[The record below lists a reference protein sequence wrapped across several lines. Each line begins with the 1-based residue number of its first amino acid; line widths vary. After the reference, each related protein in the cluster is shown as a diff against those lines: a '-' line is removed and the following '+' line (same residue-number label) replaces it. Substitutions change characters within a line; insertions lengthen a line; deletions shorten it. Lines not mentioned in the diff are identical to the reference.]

1 MKNKKVLLVEDD
13 KMISS
18 MYKLQLTQDAYDV
31 VLVENGGEVLD
42 VATKEKPDV
51 ILLDVILPQADGFY
65 LLQELRKKKI
75 FKKTPIIMLTSLG
88 TSEDQEKGK
97 EMGATDYLVKPDLT
111 PSQISTTIR
120 KYLK

>member
-42 VATKEKPDV
+42 VAIKEKPDV